1 LNIYVSWGI
10 DSNPNQFTHDMAFK
24 GVDQT
29 FVLSKDIIPNGSF
42 TAAVQVDGYDAYN
55 NMAIEGMVDVHY
67 KSKWIMNIIKSNFKN
82 LNF

>member
-1 LNIYVSWGI
+1 
-10 DSNPNQFTHDMAFK
+10 MAFK

-67 KSKWIMNIIKSNFKN
+67 KSK
-82 LNF
+82 